1 MNYPAHLD
9 LRCYVVTGSGTDDD
23 IVATAARAAAG
34 GAGVIQV
41 RSKPI
46 TAARLL
52 GLAEKVAL
60 AVAEVNPDAKTLID
74 DRVDTAAILMRRG
87 IPIHGVHVG
96 QEDIPVA
103 AVGELLGPDAIIGLT
118 TGTAELIQQA
128 NAYAG
133 IIDYVG
139 AGPFRPT
146 PTKDSGRKPIGLSGY
161 PELVELSQLPI
172 VAIGDVQPTDVR
184 DLAATG
190 ISGVAMVRAFS
201 EAHKTG
207 SATQVAEQVIAD
219 FKVGAQAMGVRA

>member
-1 MNYPAHLD
+1 MTYPAHLD

-23 IVATAARAAAG
+23 IAATAASAAAG

-46 TAARLL
+46 AAARLL

-60 AVAEVNPDAKTLID
+60 AVAEANPDAKTLID
-74 DRVDTAAILMRRG
+74 DRVDIAAILMRRG

-103 AVGELLGPDAIIGLT
+103 AVRELLGPAAIIGLT
-118 TGTAELIQQA
+118 TGTADLIRQA
-128 NAYAG
+128 NAYAD
-133 IIDYVG
+133 ILDYVG

-146 PTKDSGRKPIGLSGY
+146 PTKDSGRKPIGMDGY
-161 PELVELSQLPI
+161 LQLVELSQLPI
-172 VAIGDVQPTDVR
+172 VAIGDVQPADVR
-184 DLAATG
+184 ELAGTG
-190 ISGVAMVRAFS
+190 IAGVAMVRAFS

-207 SATQVAEQVIAD
+207 TVAEVAQKVLTD
-219 FKVGAQAMGVRA
+219 FAAGARTVGVRA